1 MSISMDEWSTLV
13 EDCEN
18 REQRLSDWER
28 QFIDSIRRQLDAGRP
43 LTTKQAD
50 TLSNIWDKIT

>member
-1 MSISMDEWSTLV
+1 MSTSMDEWSTLV

-28 QFIDSIRRQLDAGRP
+28 QFIDSIRRQLDAGRS

>member
-1 MSISMDEWSTLV
+1 MTTAMDEWMTLV

-28 QFIDSIRRQLDAGRP
+28 TFIDSVRRQLDAGRP
-43 LTTKQAD
+43 LTTKQSD
-50 TLSNIWDKIT
+50 TLNDIWDKVT